1 MTTGPTETGVDEDE
15 VPVGAPPTLVL
26 YLLDIGVASVVP
38 AATLAKA
45 AGRRLSSATRP
56 VSAVLFFPPMVPA
69 RLQPGRPL
77 AALAALGG
85 RRRRE
90 VQREL
95 GALIDR
101 LLPAGV
107 DLLLRHVDLT
117 RMVREH
123 VDVNSLIA
131 TVDFEAVVD
140 QIDMATMATDIIATL
155 DLPEII
161 RESTSAVSSETVR
174 QVRMRGISADEAVA
188 RAAQR
193 LRPRRGRTQVPM
205 ATGPAADGVP
215 NVGQQV
221 SRSAVKDPSA

>member
-1 MTTGPTETGVDEDE
+1 MTTGPPETEVDKDE
-15 VPVGAPPTLVL
+15 VPGGTPPTLVL

-38 AATLAKA
+38 AAALAKA

-56 VSAVLFFPPMVPA
+56 LTAVVFFPPLVPA
-69 RLQPGRPL
+69 RLQPGRSL
-77 AALAALGG
+77 AALADLGG

-90 VQREL
+90 AQREL
-95 GALIDR
+95 GAVLDR
-101 LLPAGV
+101 VVPAGV

-117 RMVREH
+117 RLVREH

-131 TVDFEAVVD
+131 TVDLEAVVH
-140 QIDMATMATDIIATL
+140 QVDMATMATDIIATL

-188 RAAQR
+188 RAAHR
-193 LRPRRGRTQVPM
+193 FRPRRGRTEVAMP
-205 ATGPAADGVP
+205 AGPATDGVP
-215 NVGQQV
+215 HVAPQV
-221 SRSAVKDPSA
+221 PRSGTEDSSA

>member
-1 MTTGPTETGVDEDE
+1 
-15 VPVGAPPTLVL
+15 
-26 YLLDIGVASVVP
+26 
-38 AATLAKA
+38 
-45 AGRRLSSATRP
+45 
-56 VSAVLFFPPMVPA
+56 
-69 RLQPGRPL
+69 
-77 AALAALGG
+77 
-85 RRRRE
+85 
-90 VQREL
+90 
-95 GALIDR
+95 
-101 LLPAGV
+101 
-107 DLLLRHVDLT
+107 
-117 RMVREH
+117 MVREH

-215 NVGQQV
+215 HVGPQV
-221 SRSAVKDPSA
+221 SRSAIKDPSA